1 MQAGEMASVVEPD
14 TIVLKSR
21 KGKNFVAEE
30 EEQLCRSFLHVSQ
43 DPTARNGQRLTAF
56 WERVREHYNN
66 NRPVGG
72 GERPA
77 RSLET
82 KWGVIKHDVA
92 KFIGNYKVAVA
103 LCQSGTSSHDVL
115 QKALELYK
123 SKHPKNQSFVFIHC
137 WFLLKDIPHWA
148 DPLDEGKRT
157 TPLKRTINVDQDSS
171 TQREIV
177 PDAPATLNIG
187 ESSFKRPQGSKTS
200 KEEQRSMKLKEN
212 ALWAQAKATADM
224 AAATFKKARIMEE
237 QSIMQLFT
245 LPDESLQCEEAREY
259 VKLRRMEEL
268 QKLKDRLSSSQA
280 SAPVTSSQLPVP
292 TSPNSVQE
300 LQAQPSAT
308 QVSSIADTSFTGIVI

>member
-1 MQAGEMASVVEPD
+1 MASLVESDTVV
-14 TIVLKSR
+14 LRSR

-148 DPLDEGKRT
+148 EPLDEGKRT
-157 TPLKRTINVDQDSS
+157 TPLKRLVDQDSS
-171 TQREIV
+171 CQRELV
-177 PDAPATLNIG
+177 PTEAPTLNIG

-200 KEEQRSMKLKEN
+200 KEEQRAMKLKES

-224 AAATFKKARIMEE
+224 AAATFKKAKIMEE
-237 QSIMQLFT
+237 QSIMNLFT
-245 LPDESLQCEEAREY
+245 LPDETLVCEEAREY
-259 VKLRRMEEL
+259 VKLRRIEEL
-268 QKLKDRLSSSQA
+268 QKLKDRLATQA
-280 SAPVTSSQLPVP
+280 SAPLTLSQLP
-292 TSPNSVQE
+292 TSPISQE

-308 QVSSIADTSFTGIVI
+308 QVSSIADTSFTRIII